1 MNSAKFKE
9 NLDKYAHLIVE
20 MGVNVQQSHTVVLQI
35 NVEQAPLARL
45 MVKSKILCKI
55 SMSFIP

>member
-9 NLDKYAHLIVE
+9 NLDKYAQLIVE
-20 MGVNVQQSHTVVLQI
+20 MGVNVKQSHTVVLQI

-45 MVKSKILCKI
+45 ITKKSL
-55 SMSFIP
+55 